1 MIKLIDKRNVKLD
14 IYEKNIYK
22 DLPQDIKFGE
32 ESSQKP
38 IRST

>member
-1 MIKLIDKRNVKLD
+1 MIKVIDKRGVKLNM
-14 IYEKNIYK
+14 YNKNIYK

-38 IRST
+38 THST